1 MDASGESGGS
11 ALEEKFPRIAQTLCA
26 CWGKADC
33 TAYLESLIYDQ
44 RGGRQGFPADVGAEL
59 LMLHGLDAVVDQ
71 RVPAGTLPWQ
81 RSGRQ
86 QVFAGDIGRDASEQ
100 GRRSP
105 CQGGDKPGSL

>member
-59 LMLHGLDAVVDQ
+59 LMLHGLLEIQIGGDVWTQSDQ
-71 RVPAGTLPWQ
+71 R
-81 RSGRQ
+81 
-86 QVFAGDIGRDASEQ
+86 I
-100 GRRSP
+100 
-105 CQGGDKPGSL
+105 